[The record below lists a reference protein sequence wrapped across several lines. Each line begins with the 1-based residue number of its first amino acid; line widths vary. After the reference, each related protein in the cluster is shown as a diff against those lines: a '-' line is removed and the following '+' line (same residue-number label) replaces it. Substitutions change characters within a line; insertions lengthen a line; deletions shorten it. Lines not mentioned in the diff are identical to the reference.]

1 MDNKFDETQ
10 WQKVAIQSKGGTVCS
25 YRFMNSNSDSNVYQV
40 RITDYKNMKVGLYFF
55 SQFWDQIVDYK
66 VLEES
71 DCLNM
76 KYCSIYVEYPHN
88 KAPVNSMIFSLDD
101 SRFAMMNF
109 IPIEPE
115 EGMIAKVEY
124 RLVNKLYQEYVLET
138 LGLLFVGVSLIA
150 IFSVILFKSITT
162 NSHEQA
168 WDQHDNLAQSFREIN
183 EVHSLSDQDL

>member
-1 MDNKFDETQ
+1 
-10 WQKVAIQSKGGTVCS
+10 
-25 YRFMNSNSDSNVYQV
+25 MNSNSDSNVYQV

-76 KYCSIYVEYPHN
+76 KYCSIYVDYPHN

-162 NSHEQA
+162 NSYEQA
-168 WDQHDNLAQSFREIN
+168 QHDNLAQSFREIN
-183 EVHSLSDQDL
+183 EVHSVSDQDL

>member
-1 MDNKFDETQ
+1 
-10 WQKVAIQSKGGTVCS
+10 
-25 YRFMNSNSDSNVYQV
+25 
-40 RITDYKNMKVGLYFF
+40 
-55 SQFWDQIVDYK
+55 
-66 VLEES
+66 
-71 DCLNM
+71 M